1 MGSNISLDVY
11 PLDSG
16 FYKGMQYLA
25 RAIYAIFI
33 FLHVIGPTRLVVLH
47 PEISGLFTLIS
58 KDCLFLLIVIGLT
71 AVIKSKKNI
80 ALFTVSIGI
89 LIIVK
94 MSLHSSGVAFGGLTA
109 LYLLFFIL
117 PVAGFPQI
125 FITDFVARLA
135 GYGFTILVLNH
146 WATLNVWNPVTHQW
160 KFGFG
165 FANPN
170 ILGINSFVLLLELA
184 ILYRFFNRFIWFGL
198 GSIFLIILFLS
209 HSRTC
214 IWAFMIFI
222 FVWIIIENHRFYST
236 RWLKYFVLL
245 LPVIMLGLSIFFIY
259 WYRISPHNP
268 FVKIFDLF
276 VSNRL
281 SLGSK
286 FLEEYGIKWGAAFV
300 NNAEY
305 NLDMGQV
312 SLLLTNGVIATT
324 VFLSYYG
331 LANWNLLRLK
341 YWEFIPAMIAFLC
354 VSLTETSFARITS
367 NPFLLTFGL
376 MMTQF
381 DTLEY
386 LEIIRNRY

>member
-1 MGSNISLDVY
+1 MGSHTSLDVY

-16 FYKGMQYLA
+16 FSKGMQYLA

-80 ALFTVSIGI
+80 VLFAVSIGI

-109 LYLLFFIL
+109 LCLLFFIL
-117 PVAGFPQI
+117 PVVGFLQI

-135 GYGFTILVLNH
+135 GYGFTILVLNY

-160 KFGFG
+160 KFG

-198 GSIFLIILFLS
+198 GSTFLIILFLS

-214 IWAFMIFI
+214 IWAFMIFM
-222 FVWIIIENHRFYST
+222 FVWIIIEKYRLYST
-236 RWLKYFVLL
+236 QWLKYFVLL

-324 VFLSYYG
+324 IFLSYYG

-376 MMTQF
+376 MMTHF

-386 LEIIRNRY
+386 LEIIRDRY

>member
-1 MGSNISLDVY
+1 MGSHTSLDVY

-16 FYKGMQYLA
+16 FSKGMQYLA

-47 PEISGLFTLIS
+47 TEISGLFTLIS

-80 ALFTVSIGI
+80 VLFAVSIGI

-94 MSLHSSGVAFGGLTA
+94 MSLHSSGIAFGRLTA

-135 GYGFTILVLNH
+135 GYGFTILVLNY

-160 KFGFG
+160 KFG

-198 GSIFLIILFLS
+198 GSTFLIILFLS

-214 IWAFMIFI
+214 IWAFMIFM
-222 FVWIIIENHRFYST
+222 FVWIIIEKYRLYST
-236 RWLKYFVLL
+236 QWLKYFVLL

-376 MMTQF
+376 MMTHF

-386 LEIIRNRY
+386 LEIIRDRY

>member
-1 MGSNISLDVY
+1 MGSHTSLDAY

-16 FYKGMQYLA
+16 CSKGMQYLA

-80 ALFTVSIGI
+80 VLFAVSIGI

-198 GSIFLIILFLS
+198 SSTFLIILFLS

-222 FVWIIIENHRFYST
+222 FVWIIIENHRLYST
-236 RWLKYFVLL
+236 QWLKYFVLL
-245 LPVIMLGLSIFFIY
+245 LPGIM
-259 WYRISPHNP
+259 
-268 FVKIFDLF
+268 
-276 VSNRL
+276 
-281 SLGSK
+281 
-286 FLEEYGIKWGAAFV
+286 
-300 NNAEY
+300 
-305 NLDMGQV
+305 
-312 SLLLTNGVIATT
+312 
-324 VFLSYYG
+324 
-331 LANWNLLRLK
+331 
-341 YWEFIPAMIAFLC
+341 
-354 VSLTETSFARITS
+354 
-367 NPFLLTFGL
+367 
-376 MMTQF
+376 
-381 DTLEY
+381 
-386 LEIIRNRY
+386 

>member
-1 MGSNISLDVY
+1 MGSHTSLDVY

-16 FYKGMQYLA
+16 FSKGMQYLA

-80 ALFTVSIGI
+80 VLFAVSIGI

-94 MSLHSSGVAFGGLTA
+94 MSLHSSGIAFGRLTA

-135 GYGFTILVLNH
+135 GYGFTILVLNY

-160 KFGFG
+160 KFG

-198 GSIFLIILFLS
+198 GSTFLIILFLS

-214 IWAFMIFI
+214 IWAFMIFM
-222 FVWIIIENHRFYST
+222 FVWIIIEKYRLYST
-236 RWLKYFVLL
+236 QWLKYFVLL

-376 MMTQF
+376 MMTHF

-386 LEIIRNRY
+386 LEIIRDRY